1 MAKELLHFQRAVSP
15 HSVITGRNCHL
26 NWQIKQRM
34 NGTNAEPLVPQ
45 HYRFKD
51 REISSHTER
60 GEEIRGSGDME
71 TDISVSS
78 SIHPLVLLSPSSS
91 PLPSPFSSSLPSSFF
106 PLRWIL
112 VLDLRSLPTL
122 SLCLFP
128 LAFSL
133 PALLP
138 WLQHHPLHEVHLC
151 SWDGSKRIG
160 GSQDRLVIHDMLWGH
175 HGNAPH
181 LMIHLRREHSI
192 HRHLGCRHRKSHW
205 CWSHLR
211 NGHGCRC
218 HGMGG
223 VSPVGAGAH
232 GLRLPATTTRRLLL
246 YQLTP
251 LELWLF
257 SWRPPKLQVA
267 NKVG

>member
-1 MAKELLHFQRAVSP
+1 MRVSLYTGNYQYDGVRGGGEMAKELLHFQRAVSP

-26 NWQIKQRM
+26 NWQIKQRL

-51 REISSHTER
+51 REISSHMER

-91 PLPSPFSSSLPSSFF
+91 PLPFFFLSSFF

-138 WLQHHPLHEVHLC
+138 WLQHHPLHEVHLQRTG
-151 SWDGSKRIG
+151 WWG
-160 GSQDRLVIHDMLWGH
+160 GERHARVI
-175 HGNAPH
+175 
-181 LMIHLRREHSI
+181 
-192 HRHLGCRHRKSHW
+192 
-205 CWSHLR
+205 
-211 NGHGCRC
+211 
-218 HGMGG
+218 
-223 VSPVGAGAH
+223 
-232 GLRLPATTTRRLLL
+232 
-246 YQLTP
+246 
-251 LELWLF
+251 
-257 SWRPPKLQVA
+257 
-267 NKVG
+267 